1 MLDETYPITSIGFPP
16 EFITLSEVNM
26 LVKHKEN
33 MIRVIDNSYYR
44 NIANGDLTPF
54 KIELN
59 RIENYLIE
67 INKLQIERIL

>member
-1 MLDETYPITSIGFPP
+1 MLDKDYPITSIGFPP

-33 MIRVIDNSYYR
+33 MIRVVDNSDYR

-67 INKLQIERIL
+67 YNNNLQRG